1 PACRTSNSCSIC
13 VKVSGGSVESGT
25 ILDCQRCVRGCR
37 KFSVCVGA
45 SRRVIAQSRRRRVR
59 KEVVVCGRG
68 IERCSVYI
76 ISFPFRIVRSV
87 SQAEDCNVAR
97 TAKRREQCLVG
108 DEGAGNCY
116 VPPVKYKLRGFESSA
131 KCWQEAVGIDVERR
145 VHLCRRGAHRAR
157 AEEN

>member
-1 PACRTSNSCSIC
+1 Y
-13 VKVSGGSVESGT
+13 V
-25 ILDCQRCVRGCR
+25 
-37 KFSVCVGA
+37 
-45 SRRVIAQSRRRRVR
+45 
-59 KEVVVCGRG
+59 
-68 IERCSVYI
+68 

-157 AEEN
+157 AEENHPEKAFRISKVVAERDSTGGAGVYLQ